1 MWDEKRLKQLSEEA
15 YETANAHGLCESNDL
30 FVYLCGIG
38 GEIAEAFD
46 SWNKEKG
53 DELEELADVIIRS
66 FTTAKRFG
74 ASLFIDKHYT
84 KDRNTIEFPELC
96 YRAYRL
102 LGSITPYTAELGAGL
117 SRIISLLVNTLPEL
131 EKITLEKMAYNKTRP
146 FKHGQNKLV

>member
-1 MWDEKRLKQLSEEA
+1 MWDEKRLKELSTEA

-74 ASLFIDKHYT
+74 ALLFIDKHYT

-96 YRAYRL
+96 YRTYRI

-117 SRIISLLVNTLPEL
+117 SRVISLLVNTLPEL

>member
-15 YETANAHGLCESNDL
+15 YETANGHGLCESDDV

-46 SWNKEKG
+46 SWNKKKG
-53 DELEELADVIIRS
+53 DELEELADVIIRA
-66 FTTAKRFG
+66 FTTAKKFD
-74 ASLFIDKHYT
+74 ATLFIDKHYT
-84 KDRNTIEFPELC
+84 KDRNSITFPELC

-102 LGSITPYTAELGAGL
+102 LGSIPPYIAEFGVGL

-131 EKITLEKMAYNKTRP
+131 EQITREKMEYNKLRP
-146 FKHGQNKLV
+146 FKHGQDKLV

>member
-15 YETANAHGLCESNDL
+15 YETANAHGLCESDDV

-46 SWNKEKG
+46 SWNKKKG

-66 FTTAKRFG
+66 FTTAKKFN
-74 ASLFIDKHYT
+74 AALFIDKHYT
-84 KDRNTIEFPELC
+84 KDRNSITFPELC

-102 LGSITPYTAELGAGL
+102 LGSIPPYIAEFGVGL

-131 EKITLEKMAYNKTRP
+131 EQITREKMEYNKLRP
-146 FKHGQNKLV
+146 FKHGQDKLV

>member
-15 YETANAHGLCESNDL
+15 YETANAHGLCESDDI

-46 SWNKEKG
+46 SWNKKKG

-66 FTTAKRFG
+66 FTAAKKFN
-74 ASLFIDKHYT
+74 AALFIDKHYT
-84 KDRNTIEFPELC
+84 KDRNSITFPELC

-102 LGSITPYTAELGAGL
+102 LGSIPPYIAEFGVGL

-131 EKITLEKMAYNKTRP
+131 EQITREKMEYNKLRP
-146 FKHGQNKLV
+146 FKHGQDKLV